1 MRIVLVVLFCSMAFC
16 VVRAQNAEVLL
27 EDLSQSEG
35 FSVHDLEEMLQTRS
49 NLNAATQEDLELLG
63 FLTPYQ
69 VASLLDYKNRYGLFF
84 TWQEVLLIPGFSE
97 EDTELL
103 SLFFT
108 SNPCRKIRRKRNG
121 LVQGICMQALG
132 MSQGSSHSFC
142 TSTGYVVKGV
152 LFGK

>member
-1 MRIVLVVLFCSMAFC
+1 MSHLVRQAFHIVRTCPGINTPANLRFVL
-16 VVRAQNAEVLL
+16 
-27 EDLSQSEG
+27 
-35 FSVHDLEEMLQTRS
+35 
-49 NLNAATQEDLELLG
+49 
-63 FLTPYQ
+63 Q
-69 VASLLDYKNRYGLFF
+69 VKLC
-84 TWQEVLLIPGFSE
+84 I
-97 EDTELL
+97 
-103 SLFFT
+103 T

>member
-103 SLFFT
+103 SLFL
-108 SNPCRKIRRKRNG
+108 RWKK
-121 LVQGICMQALG
+121 
-132 MSQGSSHSFC
+132 
-142 TSTGYVVKGV
+142 
-152 LFGK
+152 